1 MPIHKTPEML
11 LNEKYVDDQTE
22 FEKQLYRMFEESPDP
37 MQLINI
43 LRRKLSIHDPENGA
57 RNVQILDSMLER
69 EPLRKFVLFANK
81 CYCSDEIFG

>member
-1 MPIHKTPEML
+1 
-11 LNEKYVDDQTE
+11 
-22 FEKQLYRMFEESPDP
+22 

-57 RNVQILDSMLER
+57 SNVKILDEMLER

-81 CYCSDEIFG
+81 CYCSDQVFDQIAQIHKLKGNVHEVYKKDKEY